1 MTNTPFMEMP
11 VAPPSGPF
19 LRFPD
24 EATWIAAATEAGF
37 YTKPVRARNEDGTY
51 AADDTSTPAD
61 EAWES
66 TLIAYTHDRAIDVV
80 GTITRGGEYDEDGKV
95 LVKPTTLPG
104 FHVNFAGTLPDG
116 WDEFVVTPAA
126 PYRVFA

>member
-1 MTNTPFMEMP
+1 MN
-11 VAPPSGPF
+11 F

-24 EATWIAAATEAGF
+24 EQAWTVAATEAGF
-37 YTKPVRARNEDGTY
+37 LM
-51 AADDTSTPAD
+51 DDTVT
-61 EAWES
+61 
-66 TLIAYTHDRAIDVV
+66 AYTHGHAIDVV

-104 FHVNFAGTLPDG
+104 FHVNFAGELPEG
-116 WDEFVVTPAA
+116 WEEFVVTPAA